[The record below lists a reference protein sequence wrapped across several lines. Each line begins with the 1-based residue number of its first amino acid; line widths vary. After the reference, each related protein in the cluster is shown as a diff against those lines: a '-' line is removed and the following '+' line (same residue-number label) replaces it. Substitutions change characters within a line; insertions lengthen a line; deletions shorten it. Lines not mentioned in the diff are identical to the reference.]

1 MITATQMRG
10 ARAMTG
16 MSIEQLAAAS
26 GLPAA
31 TIETMERDEQEGQP
45 HALLAVKQ
53 ALEAAGIIF
62 IGSGNHDEGGP
73 GVRLRARTGIDK
85 VSAQKTSTQQ
95 TTTSSSAFLELR
107 DYK

>member
-16 MSIEQLAAAS
+16 MSIEQLAAAC

-31 TIETMERDEQEGQP
+31 TIQTLEHDEASGEP
-45 HALLAVKQ
+45 YALLAVRQ

-73 GVRLRARTGIDK
+73 GVRLRARMGTDEGIRPENLN
-85 VSAQKTSTQQ
+85 SAN
-95 TTTSSSAFLELR
+95 
-107 DYK
+107 DD

>member
-1 MITATQMRG
+1 MITAAQMRG

-26 GLPAA
+26 GLPAEA
-31 TIETMERDEQEGQP
+31 IETLEHDDASGEP
-45 HALLAVKQ
+45 FALLAIRQ

-73 GVRLRARTGIDK
+73 GVRLRARISADEGIRPENLN
-85 VSAQKTSTQQ
+85 SAN
-95 TTTSSSAFLELR
+95 
-107 DYK
+107 DD

>member
-1 MITATQMRG
+1 MITATQLRG

-26 GLPAA
+26 GLPVA
-31 TIETMERDEQEGQP
+31 TIETMERDEQEGES

-62 IGSGNHDEGGP
+62 IASGNHDEGGP
-73 GVRLRARTGIDK
+73 GVRLRARSCIDEGIRPENLNAAND
-85 VSAQKTSTQQ
+85 
-95 TTTSSSAFLELR
+95 
-107 DYK
+107 D

>member
-31 TIETMERDEQEGQP
+31 TIETMERDERDGEP
-45 HALLAVKQ
+45 HALLAVRQ

-62 IGSGNHDEGGP
+62 IASGNHDEGGP
-73 GVRLRARTGIDK
+73 GVRLRARTGVDEGIRPENLNAAND
-85 VSAQKTSTQQ
+85 
-95 TTTSSSAFLELR
+95 
-107 DYK
+107 D